1 LPFFENLQLFED
13 VAPEGRPK
21 LNLLPRSIPAEVSKD
36 GNKDSSIFGSGKP
49 RDINKPEIKELEER
63 LEHTLAISKQ
73 QAADALASENSED
86 RNTSGYAESEPIDI
100 NNERNR
106 TTSTNSQNSNR
117 N

>member
-1 LPFFENLQLFED
+1 

-36 GNKDSSIFGSGKP
+36 ENKDSSIFGSGKP

-73 QAADALASENSED
+73 QAADALASENSE
-86 RNTSGYAESEPIDI
+86 GYAESEPIDI